1 MTTAEDLAREF
12 GVSGKT
18 LRAWLRKNRP
28 HAHGQPWQFTP
39 EEADAVRRDFR
50 ARGSQRAATAPRLI
64 NAPTSPRRDHS
75 DEAYVIDLC
84 EELLQERALRQHR
97 FEWLRGDPG
106 TSGNAL
112 TLPVDAYFQHHALVV
127 EYRERQHFESIGHFD
142 KPDRLTVSGV
152 HRGEQRKIYDRRRE
166 SEIPRHGL
174 RLVVI
179 RFDQLAADNRGRLLR
194 QGTNDRGVVASLLA

>member
-12 GVSGKT
+12 GVPGKT
-18 LRAWLRKNRP
+18 LRAWLRKNRA
-28 HAHGQPWQFTP
+28 HAHGQPWVFTR
-39 EEADAVRRDFR
+39 EEADSVRREFP
-50 ARGSQRAATAPRLI
+50 ARGTQRTATVPRLSE
-64 NAPTSPRRDHS
+64 AASQSRRDHS

-84 EELLQERALRQHR
+84 EEVLQETALRQHR
-97 FEWLRGDPG
+97 FEWLRGDTG
-106 TSGNAL
+106 ASGMAV